1 MVMQY
6 YRVPFPMSI
15 PVPLFDRFTSSVKR
29 NPGMAGLASDIA
41 DIIGARRARF
51 PYRTYGVLDW
61 GLSNTVGMT
70 PSTASDRSQIAEQIA
85 DALYQFEPRLED
97 VRVVPLEDTAD
108 FAFLLEA
115 QVVDTKDE
123 SLTLRILSPRRGGG
137 LGADVVVMG
146 AEVTM
151 LDQDGGTSDG
161 GTSDE

>member
-1 MVMQY
+1 M
-6 YRVPFPMSI
+6 PL
-15 PVPLFDRFTSSVKR
+15 PVPLFDRFTSGKMD
-29 NPGMAGLASDIA
+29 PGMAGLARDVA

-51 PYRTYGVLDW
+51 PYRTSGILDW

-70 PSTASDRSQIAEQIA
+70 PGSDSDRYRIAEQIA
-85 DALYQFEPRLED
+85 DALYQFEPRLEN
-97 VRVVPLEDTAD
+97 VKVVPLEDSAD

-115 QVVDTKDE
+115 QVVDTEDE

-151 LDQDGGTSDG
+151 IGQNGDA
-161 GTSDE
+161 SDESAKPPAGGDS